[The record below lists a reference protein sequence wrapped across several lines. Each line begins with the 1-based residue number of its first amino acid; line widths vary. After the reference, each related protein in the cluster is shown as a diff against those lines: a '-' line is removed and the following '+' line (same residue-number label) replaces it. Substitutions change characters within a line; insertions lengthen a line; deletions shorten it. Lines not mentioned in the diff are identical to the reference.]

1 MHLIS
6 LVEVTKRKAAEVG
19 VHLEVPKEAEHLVQ
33 GLPPQVD
40 HQVLFQQE
48 AREEAPVDEE
58 VENPTEGQWEARH
71 LEEQVIIVMLVRKI
85 VWDPDTPQE
94 DHQDIHLIAMKDRQ
108 VMVDLH
114 QGEVENRNTTQ
125 IIHHDLPAVIIV
137 LEEVKIEVV
146 LQVKTGAGHKAEIVL
161 DLWLPIEVAVLAQL
175 EVVRRVKIEVEH
187 QVRKEAVHPVQ

>member
-1 MHLIS
+1 M
-6 LVEVTKRKAAEVG
+6 EVTKRKAAEVG

-48 AREEAPVDEE
+48 AKEEAPVVEE

-71 LEEQVIIVMLVRKI
+71 LEEVVIIVMLVRKI
-85 VWDPDTPQE
+85 AWDPDTPQE
-94 DHQDIHLIAMKDRQ
+94 DHQDIPLNLIAMKDRQ

-114 QGEVENRNTTQ
+114 QGEVENRNATQ
-125 IIHHDLPAVIIV
+125 IIHHVLPAVIIV

-146 LQVKTGAGHKAEIVL
+146 RQVKTGAGHKAVIVL
-161 DLWLPIEVAVLAQL
+161 DLWLPIEVVVQAKL
-175 EVVRRVKIEVEH
+175 EVAHRAKIEVEH
-187 QVRKEAVHPVQ
+187 QAKKEAVHQVQ